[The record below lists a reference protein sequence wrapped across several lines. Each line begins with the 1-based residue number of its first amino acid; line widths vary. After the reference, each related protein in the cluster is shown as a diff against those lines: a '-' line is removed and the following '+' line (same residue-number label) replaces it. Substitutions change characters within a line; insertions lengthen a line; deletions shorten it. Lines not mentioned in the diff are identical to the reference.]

1 MSKLTM
7 QVIGHLGNDAVLKE
21 VSGQKL
27 LEFSVAHSEKF
38 TNREGVKTEK
48 TTWVKCAWWTDRIN
62 IAQYLKK
69 GGLVEVS
76 GQPRATA
83 YLNQQNTPAASLE
96 MNVFSLTLL
105 GGNPQN
111 SAPQPQPTQ
120 AQQEQQIPS
129 QPKEVDLDLPF

>member
-21 VSGQKL
+21 VGGQKL

-38 TNREGVKTEK
+38 TNRDGVKTEK

-105 GGNPQN
+105 GGSPQ
-111 SAPQPQPTQ
+111 SSPQPQPTQ
-120 AQQEQQIPS
+120 APQEQQIPS

>member
-1 MSKLTM
+1 M
-7 QVIGHLGNDAVLKE
+7 QIIGHLGNDAVVKE
-21 VSGQKL
+21 TSGQKL

-38 TNREGVKTEK
+38 TNKDGVKTER
-48 TTWVKCAWWTDRIN
+48 TTWVKCAWWTDRTN

-83 YLNQQNTPAASLE
+83 YLNNQNTPTASLE

-105 GGNPQN
+105 GGSPQS
-111 SAPQPQPTQ
+111 SAQPQPTQ
-120 AQQEQQIPS
+120 APQEQQIPTQS
-129 QPKEVDLDLPF
+129 KVEEDGLPF